1 MLIDILIKIL
11 FAMLAVIFGS
21 VAIIV
26 IVVVVREGITERRN
40 HGRQH

>member
-26 IVVVVREGITERRN
+26 IVVVVREGMAERRK
-40 HGRQH
+40 HRG